1 MDRRMKLL
9 LMGIA
14 LVGIMSCSSKPD
26 DDAEPVNMTF
36 AVVDALLGPPAAL
49 EQPQMSIRA
58 PKGWKALDSAKVAA
72 LEAPRGHTFQLK
84 PRMIFM
90 DDSTGSVLVVS
101 SWTTDS
107 TWTWAQLEARQR
119 GEVDQAVRGR
129 QARHDSFILAGQNCL
144 QSLVQDSL
152 RVNFKL
158 LLAKGIQLD
167 YVVPGAV
174 YATQVEQIESSLGSL
189 TFPDGST
196 QTQE

>member
-1 MDRRMKLL
+1 
-9 LMGIA
+9 
-14 LVGIMSCSSKPD
+14 
-26 DDAEPVNMTF
+26 
-36 AVVDALLGPPAAL
+36 
-49 EQPQMSIRA
+49 
-58 PKGWKALDSAKVAA
+58 
-72 LEAPRGHTFQLK
+72 
-84 PRMIFM
+84 MIFM

-167 YVVPGAV
+167 YVVSGAV

-189 TFPDGST
+189 TF
-196 QTQE
+196 Q

>member
-1 MDRRMKLL
+1 MRSLIAWLL
-9 LMGIA
+9 LP
-14 LVGIMSCSSKPD
+14 LVLWVTTSCTSSSEED
-26 DDAEPVNMTF
+26 SGPVEMKF
-36 AVVDALLGPPAAL
+36 AVVDALLGPPATL
-49 EQPQMSIRA
+49 REPGMSIRP
-58 PKGWKALDSAKVAA
+58 PKGWEALDSAKVAA

-101 SWTTDS
+101 SWTTAS
-107 TWTWAQLEARQR
+107 NWTWAQLEARQR

-189 TFPDGST
+189 NF
-196 QTQE
+196 Q